1 MNTQSFLENFGYLA
15 NAPDGVKRLREIILQ
30 LAAAAKLTERDES
43 DTEVNVLFVMNQE
56 HRERLVAAKEVR
68 PQKSVLPINDDET
81 PWVLPAT
88 WKWCRL
94 GQVTSYGSTD
104 KAEFSDVTDQ
114 TWVLELEDIEKETS
128 KLLTRVRASER
139 KFRSTKN
146 CFNKGHVLYG
156 KLRPYLDK
164 VLVADEDG
172 VCTTEIIPI
181 LCFEGVVPEY
191 LRLYLKSP
199 NFVSYANNSTHG
211 MNLPRLGTEPARAAL
226 FALPPLEEQKRIV
239 AKVDEL
245 MALCDKLEAQQLER
259 EGLFP
264 ILSRANH
271 TRFAESPSPENLNA
285 IFDEA
290 GNVSPEDLRKTILDM
305 AVQGKLVAQ
314 IRSTVSGKKL
324 IEEIQNTRDEL
335 IERGQIPRRKPCRS
349 WTEDELPFSAP
360 DSWGWCMLGEITDI
374 GTGSTPSRDNSQF
387 WHSGTIPWVTSGST
401 SSPRIS
407 AGDEFVT
414 EDAVKAHR
422 LRIYKPG
429 TLLVALYGQGKT
441 RGQVS
446 TLEIESTINQ
456 ALSAICPIEDYE
468 EVQDYLKLLLRR
480 NYDVIRL
487 RSAGGAQPNL
497 NVQKIKEIFVP
508 VPPIEEQRRIVSKV
522 DQLMALVD
530 QLEKQ
535 KAQKSEVAAAYAQAT
550 VATITGIQT
559 KESEPMKAPK
569 TELITK
575 LETGN
580 KLKDTD
586 EAPLANLIAKQKNSL
601 SAKALWQQSGLEIDT
616 FYQQL
621 KTEMANGWIV
631 ESEPAF
637 MKEVEAT

>member
-1 MNTQSFLENFGYLA
+1 
-15 NAPDGVKRLREIILQ
+15 
-30 LAAAAKLTERDES
+30 
-43 DTEVNVLFVMNQE
+43 
-56 HRERLVAAKEVR
+56 
-68 PQKSVLPINDDET
+68 
-81 PWVLPAT
+81 
-88 WKWCRL
+88 
-94 GQVTSYGSTD
+94 
-104 KAEFSDVTDQ
+104 
-114 TWVLELEDIEKETS
+114 
-128 KLLTRVRASER
+128 
-139 KFRSTKN
+139 
-146 CFNKGHVLYG
+146 
-156 KLRPYLDK
+156 
-164 VLVADEDG
+164 
-172 VCTTEIIPI
+172 
-181 LCFEGVVPEY
+181 
-191 LRLYLKSP
+191 
-199 NFVSYANNSTHG
+199 
-211 MNLPRLGTEPARAAL
+211 
-226 FALPPLEEQKRIV
+226 
-239 AKVDEL
+239 